1 LLFGAMIG
9 EDDPAK
15 VAKSIRKEGWLT
27 QTSYNILYG
36 SVQDFPVW
44 KVINSMA
51 LDLNPPLWGSVD
63 RLVSS
68 STKVITG
75 DASLAYAVTQNVGAL
90 REFQGYVKKLQDE

>member
-1 LLFGAMIG
+1 
-9 EDDPAK
+9 
-15 VAKSIRKEGWLT
+15 
-27 QTSYNILYG
+27 
-36 SVQDFPVW
+36 
-44 KVINSMA
+44 MA

-63 RLVSS
+63 RLISS